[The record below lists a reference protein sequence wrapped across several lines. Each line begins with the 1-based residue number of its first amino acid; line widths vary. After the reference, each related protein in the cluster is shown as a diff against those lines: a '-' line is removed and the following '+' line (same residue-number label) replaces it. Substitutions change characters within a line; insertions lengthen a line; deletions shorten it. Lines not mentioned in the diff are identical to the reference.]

1 MNDTAAY
8 SLAICE
14 LFNPTLHG
22 LTTESSPNIN
32 GQYLVQSSFT
42 MDEFMEDEWTDVL
55 DMMKSQ
61 YASYPIHYKKNDY
74 IRNYKHIIESNQYF
88 KLDIVKMIELPGV
101 ETVGIIKTN
110 GLKRFQKNYR
120 RKHQKSSVA

>member
-22 LTTESSPNIN
+22 LTTESSPNIH

-61 YASYPIHYKKNDY
+61 YASYPIHYKKM
-74 IRNYKHIIESNQYF
+74 II
-88 KLDIVKMIELPGV
+88 L
-101 ETVGIIKTN
+101 ETTN
-110 GLKRFQKNYR
+110 TLLKVTNILN
-120 RKHQKSSVA
+120 